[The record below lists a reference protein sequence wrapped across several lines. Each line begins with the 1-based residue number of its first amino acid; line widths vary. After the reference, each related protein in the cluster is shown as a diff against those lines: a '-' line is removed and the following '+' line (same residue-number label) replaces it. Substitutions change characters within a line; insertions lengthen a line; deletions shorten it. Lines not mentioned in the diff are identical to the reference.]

1 MKEYSLNFTK
11 LSKHTLIMVA
21 DSRATINKCI
31 MGISELMV
39 NECRLDM
46 FVPSM
51 DIPRVMIYAEKIEEQ
66 KLNHVGKE
74 LKKVRTEDRN
84 SSKTKFEVQDKPRFK
99 RRFSNKGPP
108 NSPRVNKNNIST
120 PNPKG
125 G

>member
-21 DSRATINKCI
+21 DSRAMINKCI

-51 DIPRVMIYAEKIEEQ
+51 DIPRGMIYAEKLRSKSLIM
-66 KLNHVGKE
+66 L
-74 LKKVRTEDRN
+74 VR
-84 SSKTKFEVQDKPRFK
+84 S
-99 RRFSNKGPP
+99 
-108 NSPRVNKNNIST
+108 
-120 PNPKG
+120 
-125 G
+125 